1 MNRHRGSHD
10 FDLKDVQEP
19 ELYKDILP
27 YNNIPEMSLD
37 DQSVPKDLTREIF
50 LTDRTFGEGTTG
62 PRTLHHRSDIEFVRL
77 PMEGMVIQ
85 LMKMK
90 GSVNGSTGTSP
101 KIGEC
106 FNRNLNR
113 VRRLS

>member
-1 MNRHRGSHD
+1 MNRHRGSHH

-27 YNNIPEMSLD
+27 YNDIPEMSLD
-37 DQSVPKDLTREIF
+37 DQSVPKDLTKEIF
-50 LTDRTFGEGTTG
+50 LTDRTFREGTIG
-62 PRTLHHRSDIEFVRL
+62 PRTLHHRSDIEVVRL
-77 PMEGMVIQ
+77 PMEGTVMR

-90 GSVNGSTGTSP
+90 GSVNGSTEKSP

-106 FNRNLNR
+106 FDRNLNR